1 MSPSDES
8 ATRRARVLL
17 ADDHTMI
24 MEGLSSVLE
33 PEFDVVGRAEDGR
46 QLMKLAEDLKPEV
59 IIADISMPLL
69 NGIEAARQLKKSESN
84 AKIIFL
90 TMHPE
95 ADLATEAF
103 RAGASGYVLKSSAAK
118 ELKTAI
124 HEALK
129 GRTYVTPR
137 IAGEVLEGLMRQP
150 ADSGTD
156 RFEALTSRQRE
167 VLQLI
172 AEGHTSKE
180 IANILNVST
189 KTVEFHKGRIKTELG
204 LRSIAELTQFAVKR
218 GLVSS

>member
-1 MSPSDES
+1 MTPNDAS
-8 ATRRARVLL
+8 ATRRPRVLL

-33 PEFDVVGRAEDGR
+33 PEFEVVGRAEDGR
-46 QLMKLAEDLKPEV
+46 QLMSMAEQLKPDV
-59 IIADISMPLL
+59 IVADISMPLL
-69 NGIEAARQLKKSESN
+69 NGIEAARQLHKSESR
-84 AKIIFL
+84 AKFIVL

-103 RAGASGYVLKSSAAK
+103 RAGASGYVLKSSASK
-118 ELKTAI
+118 ELRTAI
-124 HEALK
+124 QETLK

-137 IAGEVLEGLMRQP
+137 IAREVLEGLMRQP
-150 ADSGTD
+150 AESGAD
-156 RFEALTSRQRE
+156 RYQALTARQRE
-167 VLQLI
+167 VLQLV
-172 AEGHTSKE
+172 AEGRTSKE

-218 GLVSS
+218 GLVSG